1 MTVVKVFPRVGVAL
15 CVKGR
20 GRACVSVLGV
30 LVVVVLGVL
39 GGAQSAVAA
48 ETGPVWRILSV
59 GNPTNFKPGDE
70 TGDDAIVV
78 TAVNVGGAS
87 TGCTAE
93 QVAAEPRP
101 EFSPLRPCPAG
112 SPVVAPVTISD
123 VVPSGMTA
131 VKVYG
136 DNAYRD
142 PLGQLAIALGNLAS
156 LGEDNG
162 LPAGLACTMSPR
174 TPSCTTGEPVAPG
187 DTLVI
192 TIKVHVETKVQGSGE
207 VNQAAVSGGGAVAAS
222 VSDPVT
228 VSSTPAE
235 YGVAKGGVLSALS
248 STQAGGHPNFTT
260 EFFLN
265 TILGA
270 NGGVESVAPPK
281 DVNFELPAGLV
292 GGTVGMARC
301 TMAAVLLESDCARNT
316 MVGVATVM
324 VYEGEKP
331 RLIVTAPVFNITPAP
346 GEPAAFAI
354 DALLFPV
361 RIDTSVS
368 AVGEYRV
375 RVSTPD
381 LTGGGSAY
389 MASVTFWGVP
399 SEHAGAG
406 PDAAAKNLGATD
418 FLESPSEAPES
429 DFGGPGTEVI
439 TDGDGTFETV
449 DEQPQALLRNPTQ
462 CSTPL
467 AAELETDSWVDP
479 GPTAPQAISSGT
491 PSGCGLLPFEPS
503 LSMLPDTL
511 QAGAPAGYTLNL
523 SVPQPLSSEP
533 ELPGTPDV
541 KDVTTTLPAGVV
553 LSPSAANGLSSC
565 TSVREPATASHP
577 ERPEGEFGLKAG
589 VPAECPSS
597 SQVGVVHVK
606 SPATDETLGGAVYLG
621 APECEP
627 CGPADAAGGRM
638 VRLFIQI
645 EAQPEAAI
653 EGANPILVKL
663 EGRGEINQQTG
674 QLTTT
679 FTGLP
684 QLPFSDFKLVFNG
697 GERAA
702 LANPRSCGALATAMD
717 LTPWSTPYTPDATI
731 SSPFDVKF
739 GLGGGAGE
747 CGAAPQ
753 FNPSFT
759 AGTATNQA
767 GGFSPF
773 TLSFGRGDT
782 DDFLSGLQV
791 TMPQGLLA
799 MISSVSEC
807 GEPQAAQGTCPAASD
822 IGEASSEVGPGGD
835 PYLVTGGKVY
845 LTGPYKGAP
854 YGLSVV
860 LPAKAGP
867 FTLSGT
873 SGNGTVV
880 VRAAITINPQT
891 GAVTAT
897 SDPFPA
903 ELDGIPLQVREI
915 NTTIGT
921 SGAFSFNPTSC
932 EKLAVNATLTS
943 VSDLAAARSSSF
955 QDTNCAALKFK
966 PSFTVSTAGVTSKA
980 AGAALTVKVTT
991 KQGPGTPVGQQE
1003 SNIHKVDVQLP
1014 VDIPSRLTTLQ
1025 KACTERQFAANPAG
1039 CPEGSFVGFALARTP
1054 ALPLPLEGPAI
1065 LVSHGGAAFPD
1076 LVLVLQGNGVV
1087 VDLTGNTDIKKGI
1100 TYSKF
1105 EAVPDAPISSFEL
1118 KLPEGPHSVLSS
1130 YIPSGGYNFCS
1141 VPKTVAKHVT
1151 RRIHGKTRNVIEKVK
1166 TTGPIT
1172 LTMPTTITAQDGAV
1186 MKQTTKIAVTGCATA
1201 AAARKAAAAKRAT
1214 VARRAAQ
1221 ARRATAHATGRRG
1234 R

>member
-1 MTVVKVFPRVGVAL
+1 MSVVKAFRGVGVAL
-15 CVKGR
+15 CVMGR
-20 GRACVSVLGV
+20 GRACVPVLVVAVLGV
-30 LVVVVLGVL
+30 LA
-39 GGAQSAVAA
+39 GAQSAAAA
-48 ETGPVWRILSV
+48 ETPVWKILSV

-78 TAVNVGGAS
+78 SAVNVGGAS

-101 EFSPLRPCPAG
+101 AFSPLRPCPAG
-112 SPVVAPVTISD
+112 SPVVSPVTVSD

-131 VKVYG
+131 VEVYG
-136 DNAYRD
+136 DNAYQD
-142 PLGQLAIALGNLAS
+142 PLGETALNSVLEEEGPR
-156 LGEDNG
+156 GG
-162 LPAGLACTMSPR
+162 LSCTLSPR
-174 TPSCTTGEPVAPG
+174 APSCTTGEPVAPG
-187 DTLVI
+187 DTLVV
-192 TIKVHVETKVQGSGE
+192 TIKVHVETEVQGSGE

-228 VSSTPAE
+228 VSSTPAG
-235 YGVAKGGVLSALS
+235 YGIAKGGVLSALS
-248 STQAGGHPNFTT
+248 STQAGAHPNFTT
-260 EFFLN
+260 EFFFN
-265 TILGA
+265 TISSSLFPQW
-270 NGGVESVAPPK
+270 VENVSPPK
-281 DVNFELPAGLV
+281 DVNFDLPAGLV
-292 GGTVGMARC
+292 GSTVGMARC
-301 TMAAVLLESDCARNT
+301 TMAAVLLESNCPRNT
-316 MVGVATVM
+316 MVGAATIVVAA
-324 VYEGEKP
+324 EEKP
-331 RLIVTAPVFNITPAP
+331 RFTITTPVFNITPAQ

-354 DALLFPV
+354 DALFFPV
-361 RIDTSVS
+361 RLDTSVTS
-368 AVGEYRV
+368 AGEYRV

-399 SEHAGAG
+399 SEHSGAG

-418 FLESPSEAPES
+418 FLENPSEAPEF

-467 AAELETDSWVDP
+467 TAELETDSWAAP
-479 GPTAPQAISSGT
+479 GPTPPQAISAGT

-553 LSPSAANGLSSC
+553 LSPSAANGLGSC
-565 TSVREPATASHP
+565 TNEQFALHSGTLAGCPADS
-577 ERPEGEFGLKAG
+577 K
-589 VPAECPSS
+589 
-597 SQVGVVHVK
+597 VGVVHVK
-606 SPATDETLGGAVYLG
+606 SPAIEEPLGGEVYLG
-621 APECEP
+621 APECEQCTP
-627 CGPADAAGGRM
+627 QDAAEGKI
-638 VRLFIQI
+638 VRLFVQI
-645 EAQPEAAI
+645 EG
-653 EGANPILVKL
+653 EGEDAVIVKL
-663 EGRGEINQQTG
+663 EGHGMINQQTG

-684 QLPFSDFKLVFNG
+684 QLPFSDFKLILNG

-702 LANPRSCGALATAMD
+702 LANPRTCGIASTAMD
-717 LTPWSTPYTPDATI
+717 LTPWSTPYTPDANI
-731 SSPFDVKF
+731 ASPFDVKF
-739 GLGGGAGE
+739 GLSGSEGE

-753 FNPSFT
+753 FNPTFT

-767 GGFSPF
+767 AGFSPF
-773 TLSFGRGDT
+773 TLSFARSDT

-791 TMPQGLLA
+791 TLPPGLLA
-799 MISSVSEC
+799 MISSVSTC
-807 GEPQAAQGTCPAASD
+807 GEPQAAQGTCPAASE
-822 IGEASSEVGPGGD
+822 IGESSAEVGPGGD
-835 PYLVTGGKVY
+835 PYLITGGKVY

-867 FTLSGT
+867 FSFAGT
-873 SGNGTVV
+873 SGRGTDV
-880 VRAAITINPQT
+880 VRAAITVNPQT
-891 GAVTAT
+891 GAATVT
-897 SDPFPA
+897 SDPFPT
-903 ELDGIPLQVREI
+903 ETDGIPDQIREV

-921 SGAFSFNPTSC
+921 NGAFSFNPTSC

-943 VSDLAAARSSSF
+943 VSDLTAAKTSSF

-966 PSFTVSTAGVTSKA
+966 PSFTVSTDGTTSKSR
-980 AGAALTVKVTT
+980 GAALDVKVTT
-991 KQGPGTPVGQQE
+991 KQGPGTPEGQQE

-1014 VDIPSRLTTLQ
+1014 IDLPSRLTTLQ
-1025 KACTERQFAANPAG
+1025 KACTEKQFAVNPGG
-1039 CPEGSFVGFALARTP
+1039 CPEGAFVGFAVAHTP
-1054 ALPLPLEGPAI
+1054 VLPLPLEGPAI

-1105 EAVPDAPISSFEL
+1105 ETVPDAPISSFEL

-1130 YIPSGGYNFCS
+1130 YIPSGGYNLCN
-1141 VPKTVAKHVT
+1141 VPTTVTKHVT
-1151 RRIHGKTRNVIEKVK
+1151 KRLHGKTKKITEKLK
-1166 TTGPIT
+1166 TTRPAT

-1186 MKQTTKIAVTGCATA
+1186 LKQTTKITVTGCPTAT
-1201 AAARKAAAAKRAT
+1201 AARKAAAAHKA
-1214 VARRAAQ
+1214 
-1221 ARRATAHATGRRG
+1221 ATARHAATTRQAHTTRRT
-1234 R
+1234 RR